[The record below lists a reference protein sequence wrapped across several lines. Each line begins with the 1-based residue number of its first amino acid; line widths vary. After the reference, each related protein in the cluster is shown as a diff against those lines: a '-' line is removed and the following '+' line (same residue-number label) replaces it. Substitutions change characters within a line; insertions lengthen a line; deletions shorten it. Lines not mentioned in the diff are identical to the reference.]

1 MLFNVKDN
9 AVQEVKEQPFKSEK
23 ELQTLCENNLQ
34 KLINLEF
41 VDTEFS
47 VADFRLDTVAFDKE
61 VNSFVIIEY
70 KKTEKC
76 KRNRSR
82 IYISLNNV

>member
-9 AVQEVKEQPFKSEK
+9 VVQEIKEQPFKSEK

-41 VDTEFS
+41 VDTEFLWLIL
-47 VADFRLDTVAFDKE
+47 DLILLLLMKKLIRLLLLSIKIRE
-61 VNSFVIIEY
+61 M
-70 KKTEKC
+70 
-76 KRNRSR
+76 
-82 IYISLNNV
+82 